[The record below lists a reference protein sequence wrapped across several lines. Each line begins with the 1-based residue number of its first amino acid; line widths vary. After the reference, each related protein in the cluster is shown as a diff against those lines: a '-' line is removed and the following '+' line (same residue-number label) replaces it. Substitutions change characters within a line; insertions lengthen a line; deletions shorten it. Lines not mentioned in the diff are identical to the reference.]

1 MFTDRRRCSTGETA
15 GTTSR
20 DALVASL
27 FARHAQDVLRLV
39 SGRARAPYT
48 VIEDAC
54 QTAWMRL
61 LVHSEVDVE
70 GHGAVRWVVVTATRE
85 AWRRSAQRETPTG
98 SWAGG
103 GELVDGEFPEPAGHT
118 ADPVEVAIEHEHTRE
133 LQDQLNTLTGRERRF
148 LALQA
153 LGLSYQQIAAETGAS
168 LRTVERQILRG
179 RHKLNS
185 TPQSNDT

>member
-1 MFTDRRRCSTGETA
+1 MFTDRRRFSMGGTA
-15 GTTSR
+15 RTASR

-27 FARHAQDVLRLV
+27 FARHAHDVVRLV
-39 SGRARAPYT
+39 SVQARAPYM

-61 LVHSEVDVE
+61 LAHSEVDVE
-70 GHGAVRWVVVTATRE
+70 GPGAVRWVVVTATRE
-85 AWRRSAQRETPTG
+85 AWRRSAQRETLTG
-98 SWAGG
+98 SWSAGG
-103 GELVDGEFPEPAGHT
+103 GELRDGELPEPAGHS
-118 ADPVEVAIEHEHTRE
+118 ADPVEVAIEREHTRE
-133 LQDQLNTLTGRERRF
+133 LQDRLNTLTGRERRF

-153 LGLSYQQIAAETGAS
+153 LGLSYQEIAVETGAS

-185 TPQSNDT
+185 TPRR

>member
-1 MFTDRRRCSTGETA
+1 MFTDRRRFSMGETA
-15 GTTSR
+15 RTASR

-27 FARHAQDVLRLV
+27 FARQARDVLRLV
-39 SGRARAPYT
+39 GVRVRAPHV

-61 LVHSEVDVE
+61 LARSEVDVE
-70 GHGAVRWVVVTATRE
+70 GPGAVRWVVITATRE

-98 SWAGG
+98 SWSAGG
-103 GELVDGEFPEPAGHT
+103 DELRDGELPEPAGYT
-118 ADPVEVAIEHEHTRE
+118 ADPVEIAIEHEHTRE
-133 LQDQLNTLTGRERRF
+133 LQDRLNTLTGRERRF

-153 LGLSYQQIAAETGAS
+153 LGLSYQEIAVQTGAS

-185 TPQSNDT
+185 TRGDDT